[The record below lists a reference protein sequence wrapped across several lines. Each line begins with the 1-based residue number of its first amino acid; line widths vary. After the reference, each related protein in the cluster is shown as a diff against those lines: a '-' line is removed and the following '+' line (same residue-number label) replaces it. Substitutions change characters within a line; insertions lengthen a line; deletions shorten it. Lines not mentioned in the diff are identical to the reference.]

1 MLRSAAKMIDILT
14 GQIAVIGD
22 QHLVVMI
29 GGVGLRVNI
38 PRSVREMVDG
48 RGQTIT
54 LYTHL
59 AVREDALT
67 LYGFTDVD
75 ERALFETLLSV
86 SGVGPRLALAIISTM
101 SVAQLQ
107 NAVAREE
114 PEILTRVP
122 GIGKKLAQRL
132 ALELKDK
139 LAIEPATG
147 LAAISDIDTD
157 VLAALTA
164 LGYSVVE
171 AQAALQSI
179 PRDTPEEVETRVL
192 LALQYFA

>member
-1 MLRSAAKMIDILT
+1 MIDILT
-14 GQIAVIGD
+14 GQVAVIGD
-22 QHLVVMI
+22 QHLVVMV
-29 GGVGLRVNI
+29 GGVGLRVHI
-38 PRSVREMVDG
+38 PRSVREIVDG

-59 AVREDALT
+59 VVREDALT
-67 LYGFTDVD
+67 LYGFADGD

-86 SGVGPRLALAIISTM
+86 SGVGPRLALAIISTLT
-101 SVAQLQ
+101 VAQLQ

-114 PEILTRVP
+114 PDMLTRVP

-139 LAIEPATG
+139 LAIEPSTG

-171 AQAALQSI
+171 AQTALQAI
-179 PRDTPEEVETRVL
+179 PRDAPQDVETRVL

>member
-1 MLRSAAKMIDILT
+1 MIDILT
-14 GQIAVIGD
+14 GQVAVIGD
-22 QHLVVMI
+22 HHLVVMI

-67 LYGFTDVD
+67 LYGFADVD

-86 SGVGPRLALAIISTM
+86 SGVGPRLALAIISTL

-171 AQAALQSI
+171 AQTALQAI
-179 PRDTPEEVETRVL
+179 PRDTPQDVETRVL

>member
-1 MLRSAAKMIDILT
+1 MIDILT
-14 GQIAVIGD
+14 GQVAVIGD
-22 QHLVVMI
+22 QHLVMMI

-59 AVREDALT
+59 VVREDALA
-67 LYGFTDVD
+67 LYGFTDHD
-75 ERALFETLLSV
+75 ERALFETLLTV
-86 SGVGPRLALAIISTM
+86 SGVGPRLALAIISTL

-147 LAAISDIDTD
+147 LAAISDSDAD

-171 AQAALQSI
+171 AQSALQAI
-179 PRDTPEEVETRVL
+179 PRDAPPDVETRVL
-192 LALQYFA
+192 LALQYFG

>member
-1 MLRSAAKMIDILT
+1 MIDILT
-14 GQIAVIGD
+14 GQVAVIGD
-22 QHLVVMI
+22 QYLVVMI

-38 PRSVREMVDG
+38 PRSVREVVDG

-67 LYGFTDVD
+67 LYGFTDRD
-75 ERALFETLLSV
+75 ERALFETLLTV
-86 SGVGPRLALAIISTM
+86 SGVGPRLALAIVSTL

-107 NAVAREE
+107 NAIAREE

-171 AQAALQSI
+171 AQSALQAI
-179 PRDTPEEVETRVL
+179 PRDAPQDVETRVL
-192 LALQYFA
+192 LALQYFG